1 MLWRSKSNKNRTAH
15 GGGEPVAGSTP
26 QADPQDTSGASDLEA
41 AGVMSQSQRSV
52 KVAQTI
58 QEAENVPSAVPAK
71 EMLQEA
77 NRPTREEMLAQMAQS
92 AEGQEMLRKIQGLR
106 STMDSLR
113 SAQEDHRAG
122 QPQQSQ
128 QSKPPQGPAASTPGA
143 SAGAPNSGAAG
154 APQPGA
160 RIRSAEDAQIR
171 AAEQAVLKGVQE
183 EAAEQRRQAEEA
195 RQRQL

>member
-77 NRPTREEMLAQMAQS
+77 NRPTR
-92 AEGQEMLRKIQGLR
+92 
-106 STMDSLR
+106 
-113 SAQEDHRAG
+113 
-122 QPQQSQ
+122 
-128 QSKPPQGPAASTPGA
+128 
-143 SAGAPNSGAAG
+143 
-154 APQPGA
+154 
-160 RIRSAEDAQIR
+160 
-171 AAEQAVLKGVQE
+171 
-183 EAAEQRRQAEEA
+183 
-195 RQRQL
+195 